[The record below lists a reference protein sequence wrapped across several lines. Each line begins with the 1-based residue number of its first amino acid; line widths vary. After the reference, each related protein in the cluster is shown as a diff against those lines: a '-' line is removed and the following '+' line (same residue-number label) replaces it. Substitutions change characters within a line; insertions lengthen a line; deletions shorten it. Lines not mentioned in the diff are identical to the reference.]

1 MRTLKINNSKLV
13 EYLKENGKIANEIN
27 KIVTQWQK
35 TDEYVKKLSMKME
48 RIKEKI
54 RPLVADELKK
64 LTELNEFEI
73 VMSSKL
79 KGKEVVVD
87 IADQVELYKEQLRK
101 QKYDNQEPT
110 DNKEQTGV
118 DKESGSGEGEEKKN

>member
-54 RPLVADELKK
+54 RPLVAEELKK
-64 LTELNEFEI
+64 LTELEEFEI

-101 QKYDNQEPT
+101 QKYDNEKST

-118 DKESGSGEGEEKKN
+118 NTESGSGEGEEKKD

>member
-1 MRTLKINNSKLV
+1 
-13 EYLKENGKIANEIN
+13 
-27 KIVTQWQK
+27 
-35 TDEYVKKLSMKME
+35 
-48 RIKEKI
+48 
-54 RPLVADELKK
+54 
-64 LTELNEFEI
+64 
-73 VMSSKL
+73 MSSKL

-118 DKESGSGEGEEKKN
+118 NTETGSGEGEKKED

>member
-13 EYLKENGKIANEIN
+13 EYLKENGKIAGEIN

-35 TDEYVKKLSMKME
+35 TDEHVKKLSMKME

-64 LTELNEFEI
+64 LTELGEF
-73 VMSSKL
+73 
-79 KGKEVVVD
+79 
-87 IADQVELYKEQLRK
+87 
-101 QKYDNQEPT
+101 
-110 DNKEQTGV
+110 
-118 DKESGSGEGEEKKN
+118 